1 MFQGYQDRGSNTA
14 DSYARCKLPGRAI
27 YSSGQKKGQLAKK
40 IIVHIE
46 DLIVSIICVHRSL
59 EKVRASNHKFYN
71 YCVGDTPIVYF
82 LMAIS
87 QLI

>member
-14 DSYARCKLPGRAI
+14 DSYAHWKLPGQAI

-46 DLIVSIICVHRSL
+46 DLHASL
-59 EKVRASNHKFYN
+59 IREGKIF
-71 YCVGDTPIVYF
+71 
-82 LMAIS
+82 
-87 QLI
+87 